1 MKIALVTAQLS
12 MGGAEKMVV
21 QLARGLHKRGE
32 SVIVIAGEGQY
43 AKSLRNLGIEVI
55 HIPFDQKK
63 VWWRL
68 SVWKRLGQ
76 ILKTENFDVVHVHTV
91 PLAFLL
97 RGILRIAHLQAQTV
111 LTLHGSPL
119 WKLRCARPLIKG
131 LNLKRCAVS
140 PDLASFLDASYI
152 PNAVGSFFSG
162 TEEERCE
169 HQRVK
174 LMKLRNQQ
182 VIHVGMV
189 ARLVK
194 EKGIDMWFEA
204 VHILKNKGI
213 GIYTSIAGDG
223 PERQRLTVQS
233 KALGIEVE
241 FLGWQCEPWRLMQD
255 FDLFVLSSRRE
266 GEPLALLEAMALGLP
281 ALATKVGG
289 IASLLTSGAGLLVEP
304 TVQGL
309 AEGIVEFLAM
319 PRVDQNQMVRIAR
332 ERVSERTWDQ
342 IVDAYLGIYQGGK
355 PWHSN

>member
-21 QLARGLHKRGE
+21 QLAHGLHKCGE

-43 AKSLRNLGIEVI
+43 AKSLKDLGIKVI
-55 HIPFDQKK
+55 HFPFDQKK

-68 SVWKRLGQ
+68 SVWKRLSQ

-119 WKLRCARPLIKG
+119 WKLRYARPLIKY

-140 PDLASFLDASYI
+140 LDLASFLEASYI
-152 PNAVGSFFSG
+152 PNAVGLVSSG
-162 TEEERCE
+162 TEEECCE
-169 HQRVK
+169 QRVK

-204 VHILKNKGI
+204 VRSLKDKGI
-213 GIYTSIAGDG
+213 RIHTSIAGDG

-233 KALGIEVE
+233 KALGIEVA
-241 FLGWQCEPWRLMQD
+241 FLGWQCKPWQLMQD
-255 FDLFVLSSRRE
+255 IDLFVLSSRRE

-281 ALATKVGG
+281 SLATKVGG
-289 IASLLTSGAGLLVEP
+289 MTSLLTSGAGLLVEP

-309 AEGIVEFLAM
+309 AGGISEFLAM
-319 PRVDQNQMVRIAR
+319 PSEERTQMVRIAR

-342 IVDAYLGIYQGGK
+342 VVDAYLGIYQGGK